1 MIHEMT
7 HGITNRM
14 TGGGTG
20 RCLQTTESGGMGEG
34 WSDAMAEYVSCL
46 LSLPFS
52 IPRLPF
58 SLSPRRPFAIH
69 IATPSALS
77 SFPYTLSSL
86 PPSSPMFPCP
96 LLFLPPPNTLLTL
109 PSLSH
114 QLDVP
119 NLCKHKRLHSR
130 PIRLQPRPR
139 PPLVPLFDFCNYQST
154 AVFKFAGT
162 YGGA

>member
-1 MIHEMT
+1 MENDIVIHEMT

-46 LSLPFS
+46 VSLFS
-52 IPRLPF
+52 IPRSPLPF
-58 SLSPRRPFAIH
+58 PSLSPLPSAIH
-69 IATPSALS
+69 ILTPS
-77 SFPYTLSSL
+77 SFPLSPFLL
-86 PPSSPMFPCP
+86 PPLPP
-96 LLFLPPPNTLLTL
+96 PPPNTLLTL

-114 QLDVP
+114 QLDGT
-119 NLCKHKRLHSR
+119 NLCKHQRLRSR
-130 PIRLQPRPR
+130 PICLQPRPR
-139 PPLVPLFDFCNYQST
+139 PPLVPLFDLSNHQPT
-154 AVFKFAGT
+154 TVFKFAAA